1 MTRREIE
8 GKLDGRDL
16 HIGIAVA
23 TWNQA
28 ITDRLLDGALA
39 RCDELDVSAITV
51 VRVAGALEL
60 PVAAL
65 ALARSGCH
73 GVVAIGTVIR
83 GDTDH
88 YEIVVR
94 EASAGLMRASID
106 TGTPIGHAVLAVAD
120 ASQAMDRAGPGA
132 DNKGREAVDAVV
144 SAANSLAELGS

>member
-1 MTRREIE
+1 VTRREIE
-8 GKLDGRDL
+8 GELDGRDL

-23 TWNQA
+23 AWNRS
-28 ITDRLLDGALA
+28 ITDRLLQGAVG
-39 RCDELDVSAITV
+39 RCEELGVSSTTV

-60 PVAAL
+60 PMASL
-65 ALARSGCH
+65 ALARSGCN

-94 EASAGLMRASID
+94 EASAGLMRVSID
-106 TGTPIGHAVLAVAD
+106 TGIPVGHAVLAVSD
-120 ASQAMDRAGPGA
+120 AAQALDRAGPGA

-144 SAANSLAELGS
+144 SAANALSELGS